1 VKELIKKN
9 ALFLGMLLGIG
20 FLMTVSLVL
29 SAALASLGKFFGGFL
44 PAPEF
49 ILHGIDFIL
58 SAGIIAVLLCHDVQ
72 VPAQYNGRMA
82 RRLDRRRSHFAAL
95 QCGKDRPRPLYGKS
109 AVASSYGAAGS
120 ILVLLLWIYYSG
132 LIFYFGAEFT
142 KSYADRYGSRQRAK
156 PVGQRAVPA
165 ARNFPATNYKE

>member
-29 SAALASLGKFFGGFL
+29 SAALASLRKFFGGFL

-58 SAGIIAVLLCHDVQ
+58 SAGIIAVLFATMYRFLPNTMVEWRDVWI
-72 VPAQYNGRMA
+72 G
-82 RRLDRRRSHFAAL
+82 AAVTSL
-95 QCGKDRPRPLYGKS
+95 LFNVGKIGLGLYIGKS

-142 KSYADRYGSRQRAK
+142 KSYADRYGSRLK
-156 PVGQRAVPA
+156 L
-165 ARNFPATNYKE
+165 FPNTTIN